1 MAAITCPPI
10 AALDWIRAFT
20 AKPYPAREAL
30 GLIWRNLAGASFR
43 NPQSL
48 RFVPRQMLLN
58 PIEPRL
64 TLGFGGDVMSMFG
77 KPLVFDPAVAAFFRP
92 CDRVLLNF
100 EGVITDQRQISP
112 DQKHTRPILR
122 ALDGLAPRDKLV
134 LSLANNHTGDFG
146 EAECRQSLAL
156 LQDEGFA
163 AFGLIESPFIDLG
176 EHLRVVTGTRWSN
189 REGQHLAWLKAPAQ
203 WVRPGAF
210 NVLYPHWGYELEV
223 YPRNDVAAQMAQWL
237 TMFDAVIG
245 HHSHT
250 PQPITV
256 QRGADGPQRL
266 AAYSMGDLCFGMA
279 YRQLPT
285 FKYYAFGLV
294 GRMTIGP
301 LLADPS
307 RWAAGELRWSFVE
320 CRSRGRG
327 QGFEVVLQDHIPLF
341 GRGAIAPLAS
351 ADVQPSAAA

>member
-1 MAAITCPPI
+1 ML
-10 AALDWIRAFT
+10 LDWIRAFT
-20 AKPYPAREAL
+20 AKPYPPREAL

-43 NPQSL
+43 NPQGL
-48 RFVPRQMLLN
+48 RFVPRRTLLN
-58 PIEPRL
+58 LIDPRL

-77 KPLVFDPAVAAFFRP
+77 KPLVFDSSVAAFFQP

-100 EGVITDQRQISP
+100 EGVITNRRQISP
-112 DQKHTRPILR
+112 DQKHTRPILH

-146 EAECRQSLAL
+146 EAECRRSLAL

-163 AFGLIESPFIDLG
+163 AFGLVESPFIDLG

-189 REGQHLAWLKAPAQ
+189 REGQHLAWLKDPAR

-223 YPRNDVAAQMAQWL
+223 YPRNDVAAQMTQWL
-237 TMFDAVIG
+237 SAFDAVIG

-256 QRGADGPQRL
+256 QRGTDGLQRL

-279 YRQLPT
+279 YRNLPT
-285 FKYYAFGLV
+285 FKYYAFGLI

-301 LLADPS
+301 LHADPS
-307 RWAAGELRWSFVE
+307 RWAAGELEWSFVE
-320 CRSRGRG
+320 CRPLGRG
-327 QGFEVVLQDHIPLF
+327 QGFEVVLHEHIPLF
-341 GRGAIAPLAS
+341 RPQAVAPSTPAQPQPAS
-351 ADVQPSAAA
+351 AA